1 MLVPGVLIAGIPP
14 AFPSLNIA
22 APSVLTPQAQMLT
35 PQILFDEQFSE
46 YPPPSVFRLVSQ

>member
-1 MLVPGVLIAGIPP
+1 MLVPGVLIAAPP

-22 APSVLTPQAQMLT
+22 ATSVLTPQAQMLT
-35 PQILFDEQFSE
+35 PQISFDEQFFE